1 MSNDRTQEFLLVVE
15 LRKCLGQISQN
26 ISESTK
32 CDYIKKY
39 KCMKRMNRMPE
50 SSRCKNG
57 FYAYRAALLYCT
69 AVEASHALKCRD
81 KAIYQGPE
89 WQAAVIALQ
98 RCKAVFDRYPPDPDR
113 RHWDS
118 GSTSFTWVD
127 VQAHR
132 AKDKTCHPV
141 PVRSKKRV
149 LSKLRK
155 IENWHAKLF
164 DQITPI
170 HQNAAAIC
178 YLTGARPSEIARGVT
193 VQKSGTPDNPMLTI
207 QINGTKLTA
216 KTGQPE
222 RVLRVKADSPEGLHL
237 LRQCNDSQPF
247 VINTTP
253 ANLTAAV
260 IKAGRKAFPTL
271 KETVSPYVFRH
282 AVSAELKASSASE
295 TRIAQTLGHQATKS
309 QQSYG
314 HSAQASGSHNILAV
328 AAKIAVRLTH
338 RHPQEILRVTS
349 AVPSLNYRP

>member
-32 CDYIKKY
+32 SDYIKKY
-39 KCMKRMNRMPE
+39 NRMTRLNKMPE

-69 AVEASHALKCRD
+69 AVEAGNALKCRD
-81 KAIYQGPE
+81 KAIYQSPV
-89 WQAAVIALQ
+89 WQAAVTALQ
-98 RCKAVFDRYPPDPDR
+98 RCKEIFDRYPPDPER

-132 AKDKTCHPV
+132 AKDKACRPV

-149 LSKLRK
+149 LSKLRN

-164 DQITPI
+164 AQITPI
-170 HQNAAAIC
+170 HRNAAAIC

-193 VQKSGTPDNPMLTI
+193 VQKSGNDNNPMLTI

-216 KTGQPE
+216 RTGQPE
-222 RVLRVKADSPEGLHL
+222 RVLQVRADSPEGLHL
-237 LRQCNDSQPF
+237 LSQCNDSHPF

-260 IKAGRKAFPTL
+260 IKAGKKAFPNL
-271 KETVSPYVFRH
+271 KGSVSPYVFRH
-282 AVSAELKASSASE
+282 AVSAELKASAASE
-295 TRIAQTLGHQATKS
+295 VRIAQTLGHQATKS
-309 QQSYG
+309 QQAYG

-328 AAKIAVRLTH
+328 AAKLPVRLTH